1 MNFVMSRWSIG
12 SAFLVLALL
21 LIGMGVG
28 ADTLAD
34 GTPFEILAMVNAW
47 AGLAFTLPAGRRRV
61 RRVSR

>member
-12 SAFLVLALL
+12 GAFLVLALL

-34 GTPFEILAMVNAW
+34 GTPYEILAMVCAW
-47 AGLAFTLPAGRRRV
+47 AGLAFTLPAGRRT
-61 RRVSR
+61 RRVGR